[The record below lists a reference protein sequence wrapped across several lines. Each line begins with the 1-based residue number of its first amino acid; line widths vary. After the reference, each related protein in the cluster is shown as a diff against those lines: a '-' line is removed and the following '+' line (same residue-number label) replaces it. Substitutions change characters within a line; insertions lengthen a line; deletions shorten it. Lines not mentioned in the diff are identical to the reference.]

1 MPVTLEEHEQGLVEM
16 EEEGDSAIENKAFRY
31 SRTVTEGSRGMELRW
46 VRKKLH
52 ADLFKVVT
60 HDDECFSNLAVAL
73 FNKVTI

>member
-31 SRTVTEGSRGMELRW
+31 SRTATEGSRGMELRW

-60 HDDECFSNLAVAL
+60 HEQGCQNVFQ
-73 FNKVTI
+73 

>member
-16 EEEGDSAIENKAFRY
+16 EEEGDSEIENKAFRY

-60 HDDECFSNLAVAL
+60 HECFSNLAVAL